1 MREQSNASH
10 ASFGNMKIDPHKL
23 DMLDARISGEGG
35 VESSTGFEPSRFS
48 SEYTPPRSA
57 MSFNDDS
64 KSQPLVSFENDGEVS
79 QSSCQTVHAG
89 NLKPKNKSS
98 TDAPQPGKE
107 QLDGNGITPPSKKK
121 TTPSKRPASAIGDRH
136 HTKKLATSTES
147 DIQSKKIRTKTKP
160 PEEAK
165 KLEAVSASATMSEST
180 TASAPSQK
188 QQLHQQSEVASKT
201 ESR

>member
-89 NLKPKNKSS
+89 NLKPKNKGS
-98 TDAPQPGKE
+98 TDGTPQPGKE
-107 QLDGNGITPPSKKK
+107 QLDGDGITPPSKKK
-121 TTPSKRPASAIGDRH
+121 KTPSKRPASAIGDRH
-136 HTKKLATSTES
+136 HT
-147 DIQSKKIRTKTKP
+147 
-160 PEEAK
+160 
-165 KLEAVSASATMSEST
+165 
-180 TASAPSQK
+180 
-188 QQLHQQSEVASKT
+188 
-201 ESR
+201 